1 MTIKPVSLRST
12 PLTFL
17 RDFCVSTIRRETTSN
32 YSKEKKPTT
41 LPWSCG
47 TSTRDVAYVLSS
59 QQQPLLCAHPSVL
72 SHGHKNL
79 LIDCGDDLLS
89 NDLLL
94 SSSALLFW
102 HSSSRSDDVW
112 SPVASDVTVSAQ
124 QPQSNCLFATEK
136 PTTHTHHGTSE
147 QMKTNATKKHQ
158 FPSSEA
164 VADATSRI
172 HGLDNQPSSTVG
184 ATCEVCEV
192 HKRDGPALL
201 AFLPLRRHNT

>member
-1 MTIKPVSLRST
+1 M
-12 PLTFL
+12 
-17 RDFCVSTIRRETTSN
+17 
-32 YSKEKKPTT
+32 
-41 LPWSCG
+41 G

-59 QQQPLLCAHPSVL
+59 QPQPLLCAHPSVL

-147 QMKTNATKKHQ
+147 QMKTNATKKQQ
-158 FPSSEA
+158 FPSSEE

-172 HGLDNQPSSTVG
+172 HGLDKPTLVDGRCDLRGLRGSQARRPCSSCVPPTP
-184 ATCEVCEV
+184 T
-192 HKRDGPALL
+192 
-201 AFLPLRRHNT
+201 T